1 MLPAA
6 SSMRALS
13 PSGSRSEIRAVSPRR
28 HRTSAVAAGAA
39 APAAREEPAQLDD
52 ELRVAAAEAQLDGP
66 GSELGGDLLGSGP
79 EGVDEHEADR
89 RVERREQ
96 TVGGAAHVVSGDLGS
111 GADSSR
117 CRRLDVRCQLHDVSM
132 TSQ

>member
-13 PSGSRSEIRAVSPRR
+13 PSGSRSEIRAVAS
-28 HRTSAVAAGAA
+28 SASNVGGGGGGGGAGGSGGTGAA
-39 APAAREEPAQLDD
+39 DD
-52 ELRVAAAEAQLDGP
+52 ELRITAAEAQLDGP
-66 GSELGGDLLGSGP
+66 GSELGGDLFGRRA

-96 TVGGAAHVVSGDLGS
+96 TVGGAAHVVSGDLGGGGELS
-111 GADSSR
+111 MQGV
-117 CRRLDVRCQLHDVSM
+117 DVRCELHDVSM